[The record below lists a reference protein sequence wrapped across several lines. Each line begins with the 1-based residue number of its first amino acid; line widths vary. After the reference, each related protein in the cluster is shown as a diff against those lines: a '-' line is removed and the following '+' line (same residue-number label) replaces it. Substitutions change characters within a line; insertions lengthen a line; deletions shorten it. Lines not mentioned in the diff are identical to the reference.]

1 MMINKM
7 VEMADFEGYSEKN
20 NDNTYEY
27 EKIML
32 ETMFEDSSI
41 YKSKDKDKNKDDAST
56 LARFLFRLYYFVS
69 NNLAISKIKQTDTH
83 DGPSLDNDFGIK
95 YKDICTGSTQGQ
107 IDIALDYLLKEINE
121 KNNDPTNKYKK
132 LYEKMIYYIPKLKT
146 DSVNNINEAMA
157 AIQNSCNSNA
167 LKSKIDIKSNIFK
180 KDEYFKID
188 KVIYNSEKY
197 KEKNANK
204 TTNDNLKKE
213 TSNENKETTANNN
226 TTNPA

>member
-1 MMINKM
+1 
-7 VEMADFEGYSEKN
+7 
-20 NDNTYEY
+20 
-27 EKIML
+27 ML
-32 ETMFEDSSI
+32 KTMFEDNSI
-41 YKSKDKDKNKDDAST
+41 YKSKDKDKDDAST

-69 NNLAISKIKQTDTH
+69 NNLAISQIKQTDTH

-132 LYEKMIYYIPKLKT
+132 LYKKMIYYIPKLKE
-146 DSVNNINEAMA
+146 DAVNNINEAMA
-157 AIQNSCNSNA
+157 AIKNSCDKKL
-167 LKSKIDIKSNIFK
+167 LKEQINTKSNIFK

-188 KVIYNSEKY
+188 KTIYNSEKY
-197 KEKNANK
+197 EEKIANK
-204 TTNDNLKKE
+204 LANDNLKKE
-213 TSNENKETTANNN
+213 TSNENKKTTANNN